1 MSVLFV
7 AGIQV
12 DFSGAAE
19 QEAAQDGG
27 ASGRQAGR
35 AVLAGAAQRD
45 RQLRGADFGVARGV
59 RQGHQEVEGQR
70 CRLQSRHSGPSG
82 ASIIAAFFIIV

>member
-1 MSVLFV
+1 MLS
-7 AGIQV
+7 GIQV
-12 DFSGAAE
+12 DIRRAAE
-19 QEAAQDGG
+19 QAAAQDGG

-45 RQLRGADFGVARGV
+45 RQLRGADFGVARSF

-82 ASIIAAFFIIV
+82 ASIIAALLIVS